1 MILEC
6 FASHV
11 NEDKA
16 SERPIN
22 CTQSQSTSFKT
33 GLAPGPPRNIY
44 IVSATEQSVK
54 LAWEPP
60 EEHGVPAMM
69 IQLNTRKK
77 DENVTD
83 KGTDVQVSPGT
94 CAFNFDGL
102 ASRTEYTFTL
112 KVLTEEDFLGIS
124 EVMAGSM
131 ASLSAQTNGVEPA
144 NKLNL
149 ESRTPTSLVIKWQ
162 PAVAYG
168 MSTVQHYVVHYVQ
181 NKQLRKRSRGR
192 VGPVKEAGKEL
203 IVEPERCCA
212 ELCRLEPGTVYR
224 IIVQTVEGLTDY
236 SYDEDFESEV
246 SDTNSTISSAP
257 SEKPPE
263 VQQMHLSGPLLICT
277 AAPPEPP
284 VLLVR
289 GFTTTQ
295 IELSWNR
302 PLVLEPG
309 KKVRL
314 FSSLLS

>member
-11 NEDKA
+11 NDDKS
-16 SERPIN
+16 SERLIN
-22 CTQSQSTSFKT
+22 RTQSQSTSFKT

-44 IVSATEQSVK
+44 VVSATEHSIK

-60 EEHGVPAMM
+60 EEHDVPAMM
-69 IQLNTRKK
+69 IQLNSRKK
-77 DENVTD
+77 GKNFTD
-83 KGTDVQVSPGT
+83 KGTDVQVSPDT
-94 CAFNFDGL
+94 CVFNFDCL

-112 KVLTEEDFLGIS
+112 KVLTEELLEIS
-124 EVMAGSM
+124 EMLAGSI
-131 ASLSAQTNGVEPA
+131 ASLSAWTNGVEPA
-144 NKLNL
+144 DKLNL
-149 ESRTPTSLVIKWQ
+149 QSRTTTSLLIKWQ

-203 IVEPERCCA
+203 VVEPERCCT
-212 ELCRLEPGTVYR
+212 ELCGLEPGTVYR
-224 IIVQTVEGLTDY
+224 IIVQTVDGLIDY
-236 SYDEDFESEV
+236 SCDEDFESDD

-257 SEKPPE
+257 SDKPPE
-263 VQQMHLSGPLLICT
+263 VQQMHLSRPLLICT

-289 GFTTTQ
+289 GFTATQ

-309 KKVRL
+309 KKV
-314 FSSLLS
+314 

>member
-11 NEDKA
+11 NDDKT

-22 CTQSQSTSFKT
+22 RTQSQSTSFKT

-44 IVSATEQSVK
+44 VVCATEQSIK

-60 EEHGVPAMM
+60 EEHGVPVMM
-69 IQLNTRKK
+69 IQINTRKK

-83 KGTDVQVSPGT
+83 KGTDVQVSPST
-94 CAFNFDGL
+94 CVFNFDCL
-102 ASRTEYTFTL
+102 APRTEYTFTL
-112 KVLTEEDFLGIS
+112 KVLSEEELLEMS
-124 EVMAGSM
+124 EVTAGSI
-131 ASLSAQTNGVEPA
+131 ASFSAWTNGVEPA
-144 NKLNL
+144 DKLNL

-168 MSTVQHYVVHYVQ
+168 TSTVAHYVVHYVQ

-203 IVEPERCCA
+203 IVKPDRCYT
-212 ELCRLEPGTVYR
+212 ELCGLEPGTVYK
-224 IIVQTVEGLTDY
+224 IIVQTVCGLTDY
-236 SYDEDFESEV
+236 AYDEDFESED
-246 SDTNSTISSAP
+246 SDTNSTISSVP
-257 SEKPPE
+257 SDKPPE
-263 VQQMHLSGPLLICT
+263 VQQMHLSGSLLICT

-289 GFTTTQ
+289 GFTATQ

-302 PLVLEPG
+302 PLVLEPS
-309 KKVRL
+309 KKV
-314 FSSLLS
+314 

>member
-11 NEDKA
+11 NDDKS

-22 CTQSQSTSFKT
+22 RTQSQSTSFKT
-33 GLAPGPPRNIY
+33 SLAPGPPRDIY
-44 IVSATEQSVK
+44 VVSATEHSIK
-54 LAWEPP
+54 LAWEPT
-60 EEHGVPAMM
+60 EQHGVPVIM
-69 IQLNTRKK
+69 IHLNIRKK
-77 DENVTD
+77 DENFTD
-83 KGTDVQVSPGT
+83 KGTDVQVTPGT
-94 CAFNFDGL
+94 CVFNFDGL

-112 KVLTEEDFLGIS
+112 KVLTEELLAIS
-124 EVMAGSM
+124 EMRAGSI
-131 ASLSAQTNGVEPA
+131 ASFSAWTNGVEPA
-144 NKLNL
+144 DKLNL
-149 ESRTPTSLVIKWQ
+149 QSRTPTSLLIKWQ

-203 IVEPERCCA
+203 VVESERCCT
-212 ELCRLEPGTVYR
+212 ELCGLEPGTVYR
-224 IIVQTVEGLTDY
+224 IIVQTVDGLTDY
-236 SYDEDFESEV
+236 SYDEDFESEN

-257 SEKPPE
+257 SDKPPE

-289 GFTTTQ
+289 GFTATQ

-309 KKVRL
+309 KKV
-314 FSSLLS
+314 